1 MKKIKDPSLFRHV
14 KSFLEIYL
22 PAIRS
27 KSSNTII
34 SYRDTLNIYFNFL
47 KESEGIYLEHVTAGH
62 FNEKNVLSF
71 IEWLK
76 SSRKNNV
83 SSCNLRLSGIRA
95 FCKYLMDENVIP
107 YDSYARICSIG
118 KQKSPEKPE
127 MEILSI
133 KEMKKLLTL
142 PDRKSKTGLRD
153 WFYIALL
160 YDSGC
165 RNQEILSL
173 RLKDIRQTDSGGGN
187 LSVTG
192 KGNKFR
198 VTPLSVEVMK
208 IFREYSAKF
217 HPEKVPEEYLFFTV
231 RQGIKAPM
239 SPDNTARF
247 LIKYEKMMRRD
258 IIDIP
263 HLHPHLFRHTRAM
276 HLYQAGMPLALI
288 SEWLG
293 HSQLETTLI
302 YAHADTEMKRREVE
316 KVSLAEN
323 SVFTNESF
331 KYADDEEIIKK
342 LYGLA

>member
-14 KSFLEIYL
+14 KSFLGTYL

-34 SYRDTLNIYFNFL
+34 SYRDTLNIYFSFL
-47 KESEGIYLEHVTAGH
+47 KESEGIFLEHVTAGD
-62 FNEKNVLSF
+62 FNEQNVLSF

-76 SSRKNNV
+76 SSRGNNV
-83 SSCNLRLSGIRA
+83 SSCNLRLSGIRV
-95 FCKYLMDENVIP
+95 FCRYLMGENIIP
-107 YDSYARICSIG
+107 YDTYARICSIE

-127 MEILSI
+127 MEILAVD
-133 KEMKKLLTL
+133 EMKKLLEL
-142 PDRKSKTGLRD
+142 PDHKKKTGLRD

-173 RLKDIRQTDSGGGN
+173 RLKDIRWNDSGGGN

-198 VTPLSVEVMK
+198 ITPLSKEVMEIYRK
-208 IFREYSAKF
+208 YSAKF
-217 HPEKVPEEYLFFTV
+217 HPEPFPDEYLFYTV
-231 RQGIKAPM
+231 RQGIKTRM

-247 LIKYEKMMRRD
+247 LIKYEKMLRQD
-258 IIDIP
+258 IAGTP

-276 HLYQAGMPLALI
+276 HLYQAGMPLALV

-302 YAHADTEMKRREVE
+302 YAHADTEMKRKEVE
-316 KVSLAEN
+316 RISSAEN
-323 SVFTNESF
+323 SVFKSENF

>member
-1 MKKIKDPSLFRHV
+1 MKKIKDPSLFRHI
-14 KSFLEIYL
+14 KSFLEVYL

-27 KSSNTII
+27 KSNNTII
-34 SYRDTLNIYFNFL
+34 SYRSTLNLYFNFL
-47 KESEGIYLEHVTAGH
+47 KESEGIFLGHVTVEH
-62 FNEKNVLSF
+62 FNEKNILSF

-76 SSRKNNV
+76 SSRKNSI
-83 SSCNLRLSGIRA
+83 SSCNLRLSGIRV
-95 FCKYLMDENVIP
+95 FCKYLMGENVLP
-107 YDSYARICSIG
+107 YDTYARICSIE
-118 KQKSPEKPE
+118 KRKDPEKPV
-127 MEILSI
+127 MEILTI
-133 KEMKKLLTL
+133 DEMKKLLAL
-142 PDRKSKTGLRD
+142 PDRKKRSGLRD

-173 RLKDIRQTDSGGGN
+173 RLKDIRQTSSGGGN

-198 VTPLSVEVMK
+198 ITPISIEVME
-208 IFREYSAKF
+208 IFKEYSAEF
-217 HPEKVPEEYLFFTV
+217 HPAALPDEYLFCTV
-231 RQGIKAPM
+231 RQGIRTPM

-247 LIKYEKMMRRD
+247 LIKYEKMMRQD
-258 IIDIP
+258 MAGIP

-276 HLYQAGMPLALI
+276 HLYQAGMPLALV

-316 KVSLAEN
+316 KVRLAEN
-323 SVFTNESF
+323 SIFTNESF
-331 KYADDEEIIKK
+331 KYADDEEMIKK
-342 LYGLA
+342 LYGLV

>member
-22 PAIRS
+22 PVIRS

-34 SYRDTLNIYFNFL
+34 SYRDTLNLYFCFL
-47 KESEGIYLEHVTAGH
+47 KESEGIPLEHATAGH
-62 FNEKNVLSF
+62 FNEKNMLSF
-71 IEWLK
+71 NAWLK
-76 SSRKNNV
+76 ASRKNSA
-83 SSCNLRLSGIRA
+83 SSCNLRLSGMRN
-95 FCKYLMDENVIP
+95 FCKYLMEENVIP
-107 YDSYARICSIG
+107 YDSYARICSIE
-118 KQKSPEKPE
+118 KEKSPDKPE
-127 MEILSI
+127 MEILTI
-133 KEMKKLLTL
+133 DEMKKLLTL
-142 PDRKSKTGLRD
+142 PDHSRKSGLRD

-173 RLKDIRQTDSGGGN
+173 RLKDIRPTGSGGGN

-198 VTPLSVEVMK
+198 MTPLSVEVME
-208 IFREYSAKF
+208 IYREYAAEF
-217 HPEKVPEEYLFFTV
+217 HPESPPDEYLFYTV
-231 RQGIKAPM
+231 RQSIRTPM
-239 SPDNTARF
+239 SPDNAARL
-247 LIKYEKMMRRD
+247 LIKYEKMMRQD
-258 IIDIP
+258 MADIP

-276 HLYQAGMPLALI
+276 HLYQAGMPLALV

-316 KVSLAEN
+316 KISSAEN
-323 SVFTNESF
+323 SVFTNENF
-331 KYADDEEIIKK
+331 KYADDEEMIKK

>member
-1 MKKIKDPSLFRHV
+1 VKKIKDPSLFRHV
-14 KSFLEIYL
+14 KSFLEVYL

-27 KSSNTII
+27 KSNNTII
-34 SYRDTLNIYFNFL
+34 SYRDTLNLYFRFL
-47 KESEGIYLEHVTAGH
+47 KESKGVFLEHVTAGD

-71 IEWLK
+71 IEWLA
-76 SSRKNNV
+76 SSRGNNI
-83 SSCNLRLSGIRA
+83 SSCNLRLSGIRV
-95 FCKYLMDENVIP
+95 FCKYLMGENIIP
-107 YDSYARICSIG
+107 YDTYARICSIE
-118 KQKSPEKPE
+118 KQKSAERPE
-127 MEILSI
+127 MEILTI
-133 KEMKKLLTL
+133 DEMKRLLAL
-142 PDRKSKTGLRD
+142 PDRKKKTGIRD

-173 RLKDIRQTDSGGGN
+173 RLKDIHRNGSGSGN

-198 VTPLSVEVMK
+198 ITPLSAEVME
-208 IFREYSAKF
+208 IFEEYSAKF
-217 HPEKVPEEYLFFTV
+217 HPENQPDASLFYTV
-231 RQGIKAPM
+231 RHGIRTPM

-247 LIKYEKMMRRD
+247 LAKYEKMMRQD
-258 IIDIP
+258 TATIP

-276 HLYQAGMPLALI
+276 HLYQAGMPLALV

-302 YAHADTEMKRREVE
+302 YAHADTEMKRKEVE
-316 KVSLAEN
+316 KISSTEN

-331 KYADDEEIIKK
+331 KYADDEEIIKR